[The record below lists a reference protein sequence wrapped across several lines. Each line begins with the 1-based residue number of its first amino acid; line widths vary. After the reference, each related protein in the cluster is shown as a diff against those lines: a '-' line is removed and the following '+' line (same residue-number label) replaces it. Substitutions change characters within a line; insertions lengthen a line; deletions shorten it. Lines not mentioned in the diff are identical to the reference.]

1 MAFFT
6 TKSWHLFRTLL
17 SNFDVFQGLLLRFG
31 KCLFVVG
38 CQKWRFGAILA
49 LSDLGVAPKNYEMAP
64 GALRHWWRLWKNGL
78 KLLILLRNSEIFEK
92 NCKIFSIFCSKKSK
106 NGIKMGCF
114 WVALWISNLAPSH
127 FKLARAKMPTGALR
141 KKFSGSTVHI
151 QKPIP
156 SKSAFII
163 NILCSFKTCNMIF
176 VSFLHR
182 KLKRVKQFQSKVM
195 SWIFFKSIYKLTWAY

>member
-1 MAFFT
+1 MPVADAT
-6 TKSWHLFRTLL
+6 WR
-17 SNFDVFQGLLLRFG
+17 NAIQ
-31 KCLFVVG
+31 C

-78 KLLILLRNSEIFEK
+78 KLLILPRNSEIFEK

-114 WVALWISNLAPSH
+114 WAALWISNLAPSH

-141 KKFSGSTVHI
+141 KKFSGSTGRI
-151 QKPIP
+151 
-156 SKSAFII
+156 
-163 NILCSFKTCNMIF
+163 CSFFESWSEFTSNSERNEISKMRVILFLDSYLRDEVTFISAPLMWLRMDWLKKIEGNFAILFWRIF
-176 VSFLHR
+176 LPFTFHR
-182 KLKRVKQFQSKVM
+182 ER
-195 SWIFFKSIYKLTWAY
+195 I